1 MELQQYPDFRLSLLY
16 VEDEPEIRELLRS
29 VLVRKFPNVDIRT
42 AENGM
47 AGLERFREQRPDI
60 ILTDIRMPVMDGI
73 QMTRRIL
80 EEDPA
85 VSVIIISACSE
96 TDYLLEAIKM
106 GISRYVLKPIN
117 HKLLFEA
124 IDDCAARIIHERQ
137 VKAQNEL
144 IRRLNEELEQRVA
157 DRTAE
162 LEASNRELQAFC
174 YSVAHDLSTPLRGIN
189 GYSNILLEEYSDRLD
204 DEGKSYIERMGAAA
218 ERMGQLINDLLE
230 LSRVTRRELH
240 REKIDLSYLAHRIV
254 LDLRQHDSD
263 RQAEVTIAE
272 NVMDEG
278 DPILIRLA
286 LENLLGNAWKYTARV
301 SSPRIEFGTCIANGE
316 TVYFVSDNGIGFDM
330 AYVHKLFI
338 PFQRLHGMG
347 EYGGTGVG
355 LAAVQR
361 IISRHGGRIW
371 AEGEPGKGATFYF
384 TLRRPA
390 TGSLVEGYP
399 GA

>member
-1 MELQQYPDFRLSLLY
+1 MEFQQYPDFRLSLLY

-29 VLVRKFPNVDIRT
+29 VLVRKFPNVDIQT

-47 AGLERFREQRPDI
+47 AGLDLFREQRPDI

-106 GISRYVLKPIN
+106 GINRYVLKPIN

-124 IDDCAARIIHERQ
+124 IDDCAARIVHGRQ

-240 REKIDLSYLAHRIV
+240 REKIDLSHLAHRIV
-254 LDLRQHDSD
+254 SDLRQHDPD
-263 RQAEVTIAE
+263 RQAEVIIAE
-272 NVMDEG
+272 NIMDEG

-301 SSPRIEFGTCIANGE
+301 SSPRIEFGTCIVNGE
-316 TVYFVSDNGIGFDM
+316 TVCFVSDNGIGFDM

-361 IISRHGGRIW
+361 IISRHGGMIW

-390 TGSLVEGYP
+390 AGTLVESYP
-399 GA
+399 A

>member
-1 MELQQYPDFRLSLLY
+1 MEFQQYPDVRLSLLY

-29 VLVRKFPNVDIRT
+29 VLVRKFPNVDIQT

-47 AGLERFREQRPDI
+47 AGLELFREQRPDI

-106 GISRYVLKPIN
+106 GINRYVLKPIN

-124 IDDCAARIIHERQ
+124 IDDCAARIIHGRQ

-189 GYSNILLEEYSDRLD
+189 GYSNILLEEYSDKLD
-204 DEGKSYIERMGAAA
+204 DEGKSYLERMGAAA

-240 REKIDLSYLAHRIV
+240 REKIDLSHLAHRIV
-254 LDLRQHDSD
+254 MDLQQHDPD
-263 RQAEVTIAE
+263 RQAEVIIAE
-272 NVMDEG
+272 DIMDEG

-286 LENLLGNAWKYTARV
+286 LENLLGNAWKYTTRV
-301 SSPRIEFGTCIANGE
+301 SSPRIEFGTCITNGE

-384 TLRRPA
+384 SLRRPA
-390 TGSLVEGYP
+390 AGALVES
-399 GA
+399 